1 MASSAHQQLK
11 QIIKASLFTPISGG
25 RWGLPLL
32 FWGEPGIGK
41 TSLLEEVCGDYGL
54 PCETLSPSER
64 GEGAFGVV
72 PVPGHDEAGLAAAM
86 ELVKKLGSKAND
98 ADLAADSLMR
108 LAPVNTLHYPRP
120 DWCGKFDLTG
130 RGVVFVD
137 ELTSVPPALSAPLM
151 GLVLARRVGGF
162 TLPKGVR
169 AIGAANPPAQAANGY
184 DLPAPLANRFGHV
197 EWPKPSVNDHSA
209 YMLRGED
216 FLGERSVAADA
227 AEKEEQRVLL
237 NWSEAYA
244 REVGYEVSFLHRFP
258 NHKNRMPKDDDP
270 KVGRAWPSDRSWEAA
285 TRAAAS
291 SDVHGLDGTAK
302 ETFISA
308 FIGQGVAS
316 EWFTFREQADMPD
329 AARVLD
335 GLDKWKHEPKRMD
348 RTLCL
353 FSACAALVTPEKAEK
368 RNDRKEAFW
377 GLLADYVKSGKDQ
390 DVCVMACRALVEA
403 KLHGTKDATAV
414 LKAINPML
422 REAGITHGSI

>member
-1 MASSAHQQLK
+1 MAQNTNLK
-11 QIIKASLFTPISGG
+11 QIIKASLFTPITGG

-41 TSLLEEVCGDYGL
+41 TSLLEEVCGEYGL

-86 ELVKKLGSKAND
+86 ELVKKLGSRASD

-137 ELTSVPPALSAPLM
+137 EMTSVPPALSAPLM

-169 AIGAANPPAQAANGY
+169 AIGAANPPEQAANGY
-184 DLPAPLANRFGHV
+184 DLPPPLANRFGHID
-197 EWPKPSVNDHSA
+197 WPKPSVNDHA
-209 YMLRGED
+209 AFMLRGEN
-216 FLGERSVAADA
+216 FLAERSVAADA
-227 AEKEEQRVLL
+227 AEREEERVLAA
-237 NWSEAYA
+237 WAPAYA
-244 REVGYEVSFLHRFP
+244 REVGFEVSFLHRFP
-258 NHKNRMPKDDDP
+258 NHKNRMPKLDDP
-270 KVGRAWPSDRSWEAA
+270 KSGRAWPSDRSWEAA

-291 SDVHGLDGTAK
+291 ADVHGLNGSAK
-302 ETFISA
+302 EEFIGA

-316 EWFTFREQADMPD
+316 EWFQFREQADMPD
-329 AARVLD
+329 AGRVLD
-335 GLDKWKHEPKRMD
+335 GLEKWKHEPKRMD

-368 RNDRKEAFW
+368 RKDRVDAFW
-377 GLLADYVKSGKDQ
+377 GLLGDYVGGKRDM
-390 DVCVMACRALVEA
+390 DVCVMACRAMVTA
-403 KLHGTKDATAV
+403 GLHGTKESKVV
-414 LKAINPML
+414 LSAINPML
-422 REAGITHGSI
+422 KGADITPGAL